1 LVSQKVILASGITAI
16 AVVVAILGAMV
27 FLNAASAATS
37 PSTSTQSNNF
47 SSGSWMGR
55 GGNFSGPFQG
65 AGPQSFFNGGRPP
78 HNEGFPPFRGPPANL
93 TVGQT
98 IVLTSTNGSFRAVND
113 PSNNG
118 TASGKLTLT
127 VTGKLSQGYTFSIT
141 SGTISI
147 EATQYTISSG
157 SAQTGLA
164 GNSLQGQG
172 GISSSSEFMIRL
184 QARGN
189 LAGTEAHIQI
199 DMNAGSTE
207 YLVNLLATIQS

>member
-1 LVSQKVILASGITAI
+1 
-16 AVVVAILGAMV
+16 MV

-37 PSTSTQSNNF
+37 PTTSTQSNNLPPGPWMGRSGNF
-47 SSGSWMGR
+47 SGR
-55 GGNFSGPFQG
+55 GGNFSGFFQG
-65 AGPQSFFNGGRPP
+65 AGPQSFFNGGRPQ
-78 HNEGFPPFRGPPANL
+78 HGEGFAPFRGSPANL

-98 IVLTSTNGSFRAVND
+98 IVLTSMSGGFRAAND
-113 PSNNG
+113 ASNNG
-118 TASGKLTLT
+118 TATGTLTLM

-147 EATQYTISSG
+147 GATQYTISSG
-157 SAQTGLA
+157 TAQTGLA

-172 GISSSSEFMIRL
+172 STSSSGEFIIHL

-189 LAGTEAHIQI
+189 LAGTQASVQI

-207 YLVNLLATIQS
+207 YLVNLVTSLQN